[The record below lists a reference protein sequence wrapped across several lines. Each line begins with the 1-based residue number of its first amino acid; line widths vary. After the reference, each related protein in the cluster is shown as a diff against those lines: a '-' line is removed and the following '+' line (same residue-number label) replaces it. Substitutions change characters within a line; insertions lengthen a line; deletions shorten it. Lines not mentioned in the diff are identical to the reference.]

1 MRLFERTRTMANLK
15 YHPADNRSEND
26 PIPFPRSEQWT
37 RAEAAPSRWKDGAPV
52 FSFRDSARRG
62 DSAASMA
69 ENALDRAQ
77 RQMDRI
83 RDLLGNPDG
92 GDRPSAA

>member
-1 MRLFERTRTMANLK
+1 VYRLGDTR
-15 YHPADNRSEND
+15 R
-26 PIPFPRSEQWT
+26 F
-37 RAEAAPSRWKDGAPV
+37 
-52 FSFRDSARRG
+52 G
-62 DSAASMA
+62 DTASSMA

>member
-15 YHPADNRSEND
+15 YHPAENRSEND

-52 FSFRDSARRG
+52 FSIRDSSRRG

>member
-15 YHPADNRSEND
+15 YHPVENRGEND
-26 PIPFPRSEQWT
+26 PIPFPRSEHWT

-52 FSFRDSARRG
+52 YHLCDGNRRG
-62 DSAASMA
+62 DAAARMA
-69 ENALDRAQ
+69 ENVLDRAQ
-77 RQMDRI
+77 RQMDRL